1 MSFLFD
7 NEEELVEEDFD
18 DGDAGEVSAGDL
30 KPPRE
35 AATILGYGDIEKQLL
50 AAFNEGRMPHAIIL
64 SGLEGIGKST
74 FAFRIARFLLKH
86 GAAEADAGP
95 SLFGDPLPAA
105 KPTSFDVPIDD
116 PVAQLVASAGHN
128 DLLIIERLFDEK
140 KGRLQG
146 EVIIEEVRRV
156 TPFLRLTA
164 ARGGWRIVIVDDA
177 DTMNRNSQNA
187 LLKILEEP
195 PTKTLLIL
203 VTHRVGA
210 LVPTIRSRCR
220 VITVQPPD
228 IAIFG
233 QLLRMAEPTLSD
245 TEVNVLYAVSSG
257 SAGQGLKL
265 LNEGGLEAVARFV
278 TLLEGWPKWNWVDI
292 HALADNI
299 SRPEQEDALQAF
311 RTIMLWAAEAM
322 VRAKARGENL
332 PVPLDASAAMKIIG
346 QYPLAALV
354 EICENL
360 REHFALAENANLDRR
375 QAVLGAFSLLANKEA
390 A

>member
-7 NEEELVEEDFD
+7 NEEELIEDEFD
-18 DGDAGEVSAGDL
+18 AEDGGEAPSGDL

-35 AATILGYGDIEKQLL
+35 ASLTLGYENIEKQLL

-64 SGLEGIGKST
+64 SGPEGIGKST

-86 GAAEADAGP
+86 GATEADAGP

-105 KPTSFDVPIDD
+105 KPTSFDVSADD
-116 PVAQLVASAGHN
+116 PVSQLVASGGHN

-140 KGRLQG
+140 KGRLQS
-146 EVIIEEVRRV
+146 EVVIDEVRRV

-195 PTKTLLIL
+195 PAKTLLIL
-203 VTHRVGA
+203 VTHRAGA

-220 VITVQPPD
+220 LVTVQPPD
-228 IAIFG
+228 VATFG
-233 QLLRMAEPTLSD
+233 QLLRIAEPGLSD

-257 SAGQGLKL
+257 STGQGFKL

-278 TLLEGWPKWNWVDI
+278 TLLEAWPKWNWVDI

-322 VRAKARGENL
+322 VRAKARNEEL
-332 PVPLDASAAMKIIG
+332 PVPLDASAAVKITN

-375 QAVLGAFSLLANKEA
+375 QAVLGAFSIWGSREA